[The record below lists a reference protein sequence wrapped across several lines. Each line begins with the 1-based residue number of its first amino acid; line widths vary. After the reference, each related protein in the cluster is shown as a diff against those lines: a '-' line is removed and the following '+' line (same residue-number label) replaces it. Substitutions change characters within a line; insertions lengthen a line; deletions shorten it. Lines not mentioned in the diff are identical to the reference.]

1 MSPIYTLLISM
12 IILFIGVNLA
22 ANNTLHSYII
32 GYIFYD
38 DVLSHRI
45 LRFLGVMM
53 LISVILL
60 IVDLTIYTVLIN
72 LLSLLVFVFLAIRG
86 RSKTQAIINYK
97 KMQAQE
103 AYNEEIKRKKLEIAE
118 IKHRKKS
125 ELEEDKG
132 KAKSVTDI
140 KKQLW
145 DDGSMTKKDLI
156 NNLKK

>member
-1 MSPIYTLLISM
+1 MSPPIYTLLISM

-103 AYNEEIKRKKLEIAE
+103 ATM
-118 IKHRKKS
+118 KKS
-125 ELEEDKG
+125 N
-132 KAKSVTDI
+132 AR
-140 KKQLW
+140 
-145 DDGSMTKKDLI
+145 
-156 NNLKK
+156 N